1 MSVSVDTLGR
11 CFLEFSITLGLEV
24 LQSYKTLHY
33 QTLSYLEFSGSSL
46 VEIYFCMRL
55 RRMMYLS
62 YSQIKKCE
70 ISSYEPKG
78 GRRRLCDPAV

>member
-1 MSVSVDTLGR
+1 M
-11 CFLEFSITLGLEV
+11 TLGLEV

-46 VEIYFCMRL
+46 VGDIYFCMRL
-55 RRMMYLS
+55 KRMMYLS
-62 YSQIKKCE
+62 YSQIKKRG